1 MILYKNFRKNLLKGF
16 LFHFIS
22 ISHTKH
28 CYSLFNY
35 HYYHK
40 KQLFFSIFSCD
51 GAMLTKVKANN
62 STITT
67 TLPNMRRPK
76 YESTYLNKINEL
88 AHTCNSPLPLI
99 YFVHLFFIFLLAVLH
114 LISHMTYKTHQPF

>member
-67 TLPNMRRPK
+67 MAPNMPLLLPSK
-76 YESTYLNKINEL
+76 HPPTALLFQPMLQTNKSFINTYINTPIFRL
-88 AHTCNSPLPLI
+88 LPII
-99 YFVHLFFIFLLAVLH
+99 YFLFLF
-114 LISHMTYKTHQPF
+114 